1 MALSIPTTAPTHV
14 IGSPET
20 TGWTWRYYGT
30 PDYVAVRFIQDTP
43 IEIEEFEEASEFFDH
58 LEGWSAAEARIL
70 GLSYDLE
77 DDNDPEFVYSDVD

>member
-1 MALSIPTTAPTHV
+1 M
-14 IGSPET
+14 
-20 TGWTWRYYGT
+20 
-30 PDYVAVRFIQDTP
+30 P